1 MQNAIQASQ
10 SLGNIE
16 KSIIAELN
24 GKELWG
30 DITVTAEEY
39 GNLKARIKTLLEM
52 GSVDI
57 RYICD
62 HYPCSMTTF
71 MVFLVRYEFNVNFW
85 GLMSQELG
93 IRITSPLES
102 EIGQCARMTFDK
114 YGFDYSDV
122 KKERRVNLEPILYEA
137 GRPPESSLD
146 DLFYVLTYDAYSVF
160 DPQLVIEDLVEMR
173 SYHIR
178 KPMLRFLKRFRDDR
192 AMEFVLE
199 VHDAMLAVDQNRTGE
214 SHYIGNYAEWK
225 DKEKTKAG
233 AATRK
238 KQEFQAKP
246 YLIFENG
253 KRGLCLMLPRTIMKN
268 EWVDDVEWV
277 ITAGNAEP
285 VHKRMTVFGDEGK
298 RYVESMVVPV
308 SPASSYQVILYECE
322 GIETDKIV
330 DWSVDGIRNG
340 EAVFFNANGRMITPS
355 YLPVPYGIMV
365 CHSSSRIVGQK
376 HVTVSQQSY
385 PTNREGYSV
394 LFIEPNGRDAS
405 IEYLSNESAVVLRT
419 RPQIDMSFS
428 GKTLF
433 SLPVNGEYRLF
444 TELPELSI
452 CVDEGALT
460 NGYMLKIGHDM
471 IDISKQFQ
479 DGTSVVRLKKYKQS
493 AYSEYGTYSIRLY
506 QYDHFLKQVEF
517 SYVPKIKTNYSP
529 DLSWTEQHDRN
540 ACKEFR
546 FERLQNWELEF
557 QNCVVKSDE
566 AKYIVECPANK
577 GSITCSLKSIAE
589 DEGFFCSFELP
600 VNPFEINILDSQGMI
615 KDEATD
621 KVMRLGLSDLNNSQ
635 YWLGFEC
642 FGIYREFQYTLK
654 LRSSNGIEQE
664 EVFPVSKNGCG
675 NFNLGAFYDTLNAC
689 PLPAQIELWCE
700 DDGEKTVTVLVI
712 SDTLE
717 LFNRPYYAKGGFV
730 VLGLKDENKD
740 LTIRRFGKERFEVKL
755 PYEKSVL
762 GNSKTARGYPCSE
775 KLENGIYVV
784 EGESKRFDFVFE
796 DDFGVEISNG
806 KNTMYV
812 SSRAKDAPIN
822 SFSDW
827 LDQLIKDI
835 LAAGINKDI
844 VGGKSW
850 KLLDSLDKLER
861 NDLDRFDYERLASL
875 AYFVESKCVDAKR
888 TSIRKCMNVVS
899 GSVLN
904 GKSRLELIRLLA
916 DLNCPQ
922 AVFDIC
928 LQEYNLLLFERG
940 SEDSKELAEK
950 LENKSIELSMLLLMG
965 IEESVWNTIRRD
977 KYRDLIGKEAIR
989 CMLSVPD
996 EDDPAVITMEQKKF
1010 LREYSPCK
1018 VRINL
1023 TKEISGDMEP
1033 LAAMLEITRN
1043 SVVFN
1048 IDKKPD
1054 YGVYFDRIRYV
1065 DQYVN
1070 WYTANHDKKGEM
1082 VPWKSELMKSMV
1094 QVNCASI
1101 LKCFQELGKVG
1112 FFGQMMTN
1120 YNKVLR
1126 ERFKRDPFANMSV
1139 NDYQRYF
1146 YLQGLAAF
1154 LVMLP
1159 PEYRKYGWPVRVGEQ
1174 FMVEAARVA
1183 PRIARRDLVMAAVYI
1198 YLIRKEEKICR

>member
-1 MQNAIQASQ
+1 MQNAIQSNQ

-16 KSIIAELN
+16 KNIIAEIN

-30 DITVTAEEY
+30 DIAVTEEEY
-39 GNLKARIKTLLEM
+39 GNLKARIKTLLGM
-52 GSVDI
+52 DSVDI

-93 IRITSPLES
+93 IQITGPLES
-102 EIGQCARMTFDK
+102 EIGQCARSTFNK

-122 KKERRVNLEPILYEA
+122 KNERRVNLEPILYEA

-160 DPQLVIEDLVEMR
+160 DPQLIIEDLIEMR

-178 KPMLRFLKRFRDDR
+178 KPMLRFLKRFRDER
-192 AMEFVLE
+192 AVEFVLE
-199 VHDAMLAVDQNRTGE
+199 VHDAMLAVNQNRTGE
-214 SHYIGNYAEWK
+214 THYIGNYEEWK
-225 DKEKTKAG
+225 GKEKTKEG
-233 AATRK
+233 AASRK
-238 KQEFQAKP
+238 KQDFQTKP
-246 YLIFENG
+246 YLVFENG
-253 KRGLCLMLPRTIMKN
+253 KRGLCLTLPHTIMKN

-298 RYVESMVVPV
+298 RYVETMIVPV
-308 SPASSYQVILYECE
+308 SPASTYQVTLYDCE
-322 GIETDKIV
+322 GVETDEIV

-340 EAVFFNANGRMITPS
+340 GAVFFNANGRMITPS

-365 CHSSSRIVGQK
+365 YHSSSRIVEQK

-394 LFIEPNGRDAS
+394 VLIEPNGRDAS
-405 IEYLSNESAVVLRT
+405 LEYLSNGSAVALHT
-419 RPQIDMSFS
+419 RPQIDMGFS

-433 SLPVNGEYRLF
+433 SLPANGEYRFF

-452 CVDEGALT
+452 RVDEGALT
-460 NGYMLKIGHDM
+460 NGYTLKIGHDM

-479 DGTSVVRLKKYKQS
+479 DGLCMVQLKKYKQS

-517 SYVPKIKTNYSP
+517 SYVPKIKTNYSTDMSWP
-529 DLSWTEQHDRN
+529 DQRDRN
-540 ACKEFR
+540 IRKEFR
-546 FERLQNWELEF
+546 FDRLQNWELEF
-557 QNCVVKSDE
+557 KNCVVKSDE
-566 AKYIVECPANK
+566 AKYIVECPTNT
-577 GSITCSLKSIAE
+577 GSITGFLKSVAE

-600 VNPFEINILDSQGMI
+600 VNPFEINILDPQGMI
-615 KDEATD
+615 QEESTD
-621 KVMRLGLSDLNNSQ
+621 KVTRLGLSDLNNSR

-642 FGIYREFQYTLK
+642 FGKYREFQYALK
-654 LRSSNGIEQE
+654 LRTANGIEQE

-675 NFNLGAFYDTLNAC
+675 NFDLTAFYDTLNSC

-700 DDGEKTVTVLVI
+700 DDEQKTIPVLII
-712 SDTLE
+712 SDMLE
-717 LFNRPYYAKGGFV
+717 MFSRPYYIKAGFV

-755 PYEKSVL
+755 PYEKSIL
-762 GNSKTARGYPCSE
+762 GKSKTTRGYPCPE
-775 KLENGIYVV
+775 KLEEGLYVV
-784 EGESKRFDFVFE
+784 EGESQKFDFIFE
-796 DDFGVEISNG
+796 DDLGVEISNG

-812 SSRAKDAPIN
+812 SSREKGAPVN

-827 LDQLIKDI
+827 LDQLIRDI
-835 LAAGINKDI
+835 IAAGINKDI
-844 VGGKSW
+844 VGGESW
-850 KLLDSLDKLER
+850 RLLESIKELER
-861 NDLDRFDYERLASL
+861 TDLNRYDYERLASL
-875 AYFVESKCVDAKR
+875 AYFVESKCVDTKKA
-888 TSIRKCMNVVS
+888 SIRKCMNEVS
-899 GSVLN
+899 RSVLN

-916 DLNCPQ
+916 DINCPQ
-922 AVFDIC
+922 AIFDIC

-940 SEDSKELAEK
+940 SEDSKVLAEK
-950 LENKSIELSMLLLMG
+950 LENNSTELSMLLLMG

-989 CMLSVPD
+989 CMLSVPG
-996 EDDPAVITMEQKKF
+996 EDNPAVIAMEQKKF

-1033 LAAMLEITRN
+1033 LMAMLEITWK

-1048 IDKKPD
+1048 IAKKPD
-1054 YGVYFDRIRYV
+1054 YGIYFDRIRYV

-1070 WYTANHDKKGEM
+1070 WYTANHDKKGDM
-1082 VPWKSELMKSMV
+1082 LPWKRELMKAMV
-1094 QVNCASI
+1094 QAGCTNI
-1101 LKCFQELGKVG
+1101 LKSFQEFGKDG

-1120 YNKVLR
+1120 YNKALR
-1126 ERFKRDPFANMSV
+1126 ERFKGDPFANM
-1139 NDYQRYF
+1139 NANNYQRYF

-1159 PEYRKYGWPVRVGEQ
+1159 PEYRKYGWPVRAGEQ
-1174 FMVEAARVA
+1174 FMADAVRVA
-1183 PRIARRDLVMAAVYI
+1183 PRIARRDLVMAATYI
-1198 YLIRKEEKICR
+1198 YLVRKEEKLCR